1 MNNEEMEKEREFS
14 YWLCNIEEIGRIT
27 VSRLM
32 QKAGSAEK
40 VYRMQEDVLA
50 GILTPSQ
57 LAGFMKARQEKKV
70 KQDYQKLCLK
80 GMRFIP
86 FSDPEYPRRLR
97 AIPDP
102 PNGIYVRGGLPEE
115 EKPAVAVIGA
125 RMCSEYG
132 RYAAAQYA
140 AALSGA
146 GVNVISGLARGID
159 GISQEAALRAG
170 GKTYAVLGCG
180 ADICYPVE
188 NRKIY
193 DKIPGQGGIL
203 SEFPPGTSPKSIFF
217 PMRNR
222 IISGLS
228 DMVLVVEARKKSGT
242 LITVDMALEQGKEVF
257 VVPGRVTD
265 ALSSGCNELIRQ
277 GAGVAGS
284 PARQREEL
292 ARSRSILLQKT
303 ADPDKVASEKQAE
316 DDVEGFLDFTP
327 RTADTIYG
335 EMKKRGL
342 SLTLPQFLQRLL
354 ELQMEGRIRQEG
366 GYFFLSGEKF

>member
-1 MNNEEMEKEREFS
+1 
-14 YWLCNIEEIGRIT
+14 
-27 VSRLM
+27 
-32 QKAGSAEK
+32 
-40 VYRMQEDVLA
+40 MQEDVLA

-284 PARQREEL
+284 PAVLLEEL

>member
-1 MNNEEMEKEREFS
+1 
-14 YWLCNIEEIGRIT
+14 
-27 VSRLM
+27 
-32 QKAGSAEK
+32 
-40 VYRMQEDVLA
+40 
-50 GILTPSQ
+50 
-57 LAGFMKARQEKKV
+57 
-70 KQDYQKLCLK
+70 
-80 GMRFIP
+80 
-86 FSDPEYPRRLR
+86 
-97 AIPDP
+97 
-102 PNGIYVRGGLPEE
+102 
-115 EKPAVAVIGA
+115 
-125 RMCSEYG
+125 MCSEYG

-284 PARQREEL
+284 PAVLLEEL

>member
-1 MNNEEMEKEREFS
+1 
-14 YWLCNIEEIGRIT
+14 
-27 VSRLM
+27 
-32 QKAGSAEK
+32 
-40 VYRMQEDVLA
+40 
-50 GILTPSQ
+50 
-57 LAGFMKARQEKKV
+57 
-70 KQDYQKLCLK
+70 
-80 GMRFIP
+80 
-86 FSDPEYPRRLR
+86 
-97 AIPDP
+97 
-102 PNGIYVRGGLPEE
+102 
-115 EKPAVAVIGA
+115 
-125 RMCSEYG
+125 
-132 RYAAAQYA
+132 
-140 AALSGA
+140 
-146 GVNVISGLARGID
+146 
-159 GISQEAALRAG
+159 
-170 GKTYAVLGCG
+170 
-180 ADICYPVE
+180 
-188 NRKIY
+188 
-193 DKIPGQGGIL
+193 
-203 SEFPPGTSPKSIFF
+203 
-217 PMRNR
+217 
-222 IISGLS
+222 
-228 DMVLVVEARKKSGT
+228 MVLVVEARKKSGT

-284 PARQREEL
+284 PAVLLEEL